1 MSVSINLDN
10 NEDRNKLLQM
20 VKEDSERLS
29 RIKDKG
35 IINQESGAGFSL
47 RDNGDVAIISSEYS
61 QYNMS
66 SSGIATETSLQSN
79 LITNTRNLR
88 LDNLAIN

>member
-20 VKEDSERLS
+20 VIEDSERLS

-35 IINQESGAGFSL
+35 LINQE
-47 RDNGDVAIISSEYS
+47 
-61 QYNMS
+61 
-66 SSGIATETSLQSN
+66 
-79 LITNTRNLR
+79 
-88 LDNLAIN
+88 